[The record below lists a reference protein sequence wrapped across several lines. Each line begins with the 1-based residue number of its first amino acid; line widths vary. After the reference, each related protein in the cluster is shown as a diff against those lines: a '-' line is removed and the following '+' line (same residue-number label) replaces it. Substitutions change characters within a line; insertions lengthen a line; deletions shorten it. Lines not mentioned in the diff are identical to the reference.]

1 MELMLIYFKY
11 VNDVTDNVIIIIYL
25 LYIIDV
31 IYVKY
36 YGCIQINYLLYMF
49 LFSFFPLN
57 AFGS

>member
-1 MELMLIYFKY
+1 MELVIIYFKY

-25 LYIIDV
+25 LYITDV

-57 AFGS
+57 AFG